1 MTMLHQSNL
10 NLPELEGKH
19 YGGTN
24 RGNAITG
31 VKVPRDEEVWTTTYS
46 EKLDIFG
53 SAGRTKMGGSSATAA
68 KCGRQKRE
76 PETVEPLMFHCW
88 PRDIYEEYINMF
100 AANTVMDLSPGCGI
114 CAEACLRNSKGYV
127 GFCWTP
133 VHQMRMEQRLKLF
146 LLNDMLNE
154 SSPLYSPV
162 ICEHIDF
169 VQNEHIANDN
179 GSVTSDGVKP
189 GSATKRKAAAKKK
202 AQKAAVAKQ
211 QKKKDGEPPAKK
223 KPRMTKAD
231 KANPQG
237 ADDVEDED
245 DEDDD
250 EDDEDASEWDL
261 SDG

>member
-53 SAGRTKMGGSSATAA
+53 SAGRTKMGSSATAA

-88 PRDIYEEYINMF
+88 PCNIYEEYINMF
-100 AANTVMDLSPGCGI
+100 AANTVIDLSPGCGI

-133 VHQMRMEQRLKLF
+133 VHQMRM
-146 LLNDMLNE
+146 N
-154 SSPLYSPV
+154 
-162 ICEHIDF
+162 
-169 VQNEHIANDN
+169 N
-179 GSVTSDGVKP
+179 GSNCSCSTIC
-189 GSATKRKAAAKKK
+189 
-202 AQKAAVAKQ
+202 
-211 QKKKDGEPPAKK
+211 
-223 KPRMTKAD
+223 
-231 KANPQG
+231 
-237 ADDVEDED
+237 
-245 DEDDD
+245 
-250 EDDEDASEWDL
+250 
-261 SDG
+261 